1 MSSVSNSDR
10 AYKSRILN
18 FFNRQWLRFGDR
30 AKTSLRQLQTVT
42 VWGIQLLAY
51 PLYLIVQT
59 STVIGK
65 QLQNKTAKLLSPA
78 EEQQTNSVGSQPTAV
93 ILNSLHPWLEGTPYQ
108 LFPLPQTRASLGGKM
123 QFWRKQQPSSA
134 PPKITFPTTPQP
146 QGRFNNLS
154 FLTKNQ
160 SSLTEHYLIQ
170 GVATYLETGKLVLVT
185 TENYAVDLLSQTQ
198 HEQLKQRIKILLE
211 CYEQMQQPWWWR
223 IASQPQR
230 GRFHPLQWLSKLMI
244 WVQSS
249 PLAKRLN
256 WFQESQ
262 LYFTSGYE
270 AISQTPPFP
279 PKSGFLDRLD
289 RALSRWE
296 NSQLSPVVDQIRQW
310 KTQLDQGDENNALLS
325 LIRSA
330 IDYFYGVKPENTL
343 TGDANGQQSSQQGS
357 KLLHPLNGLI
367 EKGKALFHASD
378 VEPDSLSIQQLIQAA
393 MDHFFGQSY
402 SRLTDTVAEETEL
415 SNEPWLTRADLFCE
429 NPPPP
434 ALASTSDEEKE
445 NFSLA
450 VSRYLTD
457 DFSQSAVLPHEMAEV
472 ESPTQEQPT
481 VSEDSSQ
488 WWQAEA
494 VSMGYEKHILARILE
509 WVDRALLWLEET
521 TLKIWKW
528 LSSLLSR

>member
-1 MSSVSNSDR
+1 MSSVSNSDDR

-18 FFNRQWLRFGDR
+18 FLNRQWLQFGDR
-30 AKTSLRQLQTVT
+30 AKTSLRQLQTAT
-42 VWGIQLLAY
+42 VWGMQLFAY
-51 PLYLIVQT
+51 PLYLLVQT
-59 STVIGK
+59 STIVGK
-65 QLQNKTAKLLSPA
+65 KLQNQAVKLLSPA
-78 EEQQTNSVGSQPTAV
+78 KEQQTTSVGSQPTAV
-93 ILNSLHPWLEGTPYQ
+93 VLNSLHPWLEGTPYQ
-108 LFPLPQTRASLGGKM
+108 LFPLPQTRASVGEKM
-123 QFWRKQQPSSA
+123 QFWRKQQPSPA

-146 QGRFNNLS
+146 QERFKNLS

-185 TENYAVDLLSQTQ
+185 TENYAVDLLSETQ

-244 WVQSS
+244 WIQTSAI
-249 PLAKRLN
+249 AKRLN
-256 WFQESQ
+256 CFQESQ
-262 LYFTSGYE
+262 LRFTTGYKE
-270 AISQTPPFP
+270 ISQTPPFSA
-279 PKSGFLDRLD
+279 KTGFLDRLD

-310 KTQLDQGDENNALLS
+310 KTQLDQSDENNALLS

-330 IDYFYGVKPENTL
+330 VDYFYGVNPENTL
-343 TGDANGQQSSQQGS
+343 TGDANGQKSSQQGS

-367 EKGKALFHASD
+367 EKGKALVHPSD
-378 VEPDSLSIQQLIQAA
+378 FEPDSLSIQQLIQAA
-393 MDHFFGQSY
+393 MDHFFGQSH
-402 SRLTDTVAEETEL
+402 SRLTDTVAEETES
-415 SNEPWLTRADLFCE
+415 SNEPWLTRADLFGE
-429 NPPPP
+429 NPSPP

-445 NFSLA
+445 DFSLA

-457 DFSQSAVLPHEMAEV
+457 DFSHSALLCHEMAEV
-472 ESPTQEQPT
+472 ESATQEQPR
-481 VSEDSSQ
+481 VSEESSQ

-494 VSMGYEKHILARILE
+494 VSMGYEKHILARILA
-509 WVDRALLWLEET
+509 WLDRALLWLEET
-521 TLKIWKW
+521 ALKIWKW
-528 LSSLLSR
+528 LSSRIS